1 MKKEIP
7 WNLIIQKLKHD
18 ITAEEEHDLTVWLAE
33 DNHRVIFEELQT
45 LWQKVQENAINY
57 TPDTNYYWKEL
68 SKRMKTTEVKAEPS
82 VHKTRS
88 VSFKRYAA
96 VASVFLLIALSCT
109 LYIGINLGRPES
121 GTQVYTNLSGKS
133 KVYLSDGTQVCLYT
147 NTSLSLNTDL
157 TQMDYQK
164 NFH

>member
-68 SKRMKTTEVKAEPS
+68 SKLFV
-82 VHKTRS
+82 
-88 VSFKRYAA
+88 
-96 VASVFLLIALSCT
+96 VFITIEQPKLIRN
-109 LYIGINLGRPES
+109 IR
-121 GTQVYTNLSGKS
+121 V
-133 KVYLSDGTQVCLYT
+133 
-147 NTSLSLNTDL
+147 
-157 TQMDYQK
+157 
-164 NFH
+164 

>member
-57 TPDTNYYWKEL
+57 
-68 SKRMKTTEVKAEPS
+68 
-82 VHKTRS
+82 
-88 VSFKRYAA
+88 
-96 VASVFLLIALSCT
+96 
-109 LYIGINLGRPES
+109 
-121 GTQVYTNLSGKS
+121 
-133 KVYLSDGTQVCLYT
+133 
-147 NTSLSLNTDL
+147 
-157 TQMDYQK
+157 
-164 NFH
+164 

>member
-109 LYIGINLGRPES
+109 LLKFR
-121 GTQVYTNLSGKS
+121 K
-133 KVYLSDGTQVCLYT
+133 
-147 NTSLSLNTDL
+147 
-157 TQMDYQK
+157 
-164 NFH
+164 

>member
-96 VASVFLLIALSCT
+96 VASVF
-109 LYIGINLGRPES
+109 
-121 GTQVYTNLSGKS
+121 
-133 KVYLSDGTQVCLYT
+133 CL
-147 NTSLSLNTDL
+147 
-157 TQMDYQK
+157 
-164 NFH
+164 

>member
-68 SKRMKTTEVKAEPS
+68 SKRMKTTEVKAETAPS
-82 VHKTRS
+82 S
-88 VSFKRYAA
+88 EPAA
-96 VASVFLLIALSCT
+96 I
-109 LYIGINLGRPES
+109 
-121 GTQVYTNLSGKS
+121 
-133 KVYLSDGTQVCLYT
+133 
-147 NTSLSLNTDL
+147 
-157 TQMDYQK
+157 QK
-164 NFH
+164 LFEHPPFE